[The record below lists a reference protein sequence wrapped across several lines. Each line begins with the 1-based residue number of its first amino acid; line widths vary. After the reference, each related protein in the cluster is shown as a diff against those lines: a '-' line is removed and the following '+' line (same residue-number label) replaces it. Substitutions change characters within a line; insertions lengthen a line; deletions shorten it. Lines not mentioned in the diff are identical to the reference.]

1 MRELLT
7 IDELASRTGE
17 PVWQLRDWLSCGL
30 LQSDP
35 TETFEPPDI
44 ERVRLIQFF
53 RDHGVNLEAVAE
65 AVKSGRLDIS
75 YGSYLGPHLGWR
87 GGPRCSPAR
96 AAEIVGLPTEV
107 VVRLCHVMGV
117 AEEGESVTAA
127 DLDMLKDCKEALD
140 VGVPEEAVVQ
150 IGRVWADALG
160 RVAEAEVRLVHF
172 YVHER
177 LRAAGV
183 SGPTL
188 FQRTNA
194 SAERLIAL
202 VGPAMVYYHRK
213 GMARAVLDD
222 LQLHLVPES
231 PAKKDEPPGKLPA
244 AVMFVD
250 LSSFTPLTEAMG
262 DLKAAQVLERFAAL
276 VREAAVRWKGR
287 VVKQIGDAFMLV
299 FFDARSA
306 LRCALEIEMRASGEP
321 SFPAVR
327 SGVHWGPVLYREGD
341 YVGANVN
348 IAARL
353 AEAAGRHDILVSA
366 ALRREAGGLPDIE
379 FVPLGKRPL
388 KGVAEELEVFEAR
401 VPRTDVAVRAVDP
414 VCGMELAPEEV
425 AARLS
430 LGGAE
435 RLFCSEACLRQFM
448 AAPQRYPAR
457 TQAHE

>member
-1 MRELLT
+1 
-7 IDELASRTGE
+7 
-17 PVWQLRDWLSCGL
+17 
-30 LQSDP
+30 
-35 TETFEPPDI
+35 
-44 ERVRLIQFF
+44 
-53 RDHGVNLEAVAE
+53 
-65 AVKSGRLDIS
+65 
-75 YGSYLGPHLGWR
+75 
-87 GGPRCSPAR
+87 
-96 AAEIVGLPTEV
+96 
-107 VVRLCHVMGV
+107 MGV
-117 AEEGESVTAA
+117 AAEGDSVTAA
-127 DLDMLKDCKEALD
+127 DLDMLTGCKVALD
-140 VGVPEEAVVQ
+140 AGLPEEALVQ
-150 IGRVWADALG
+150 LWRVFADALG
-160 RVAEAEVRLVHF
+160 RVAEAEIRLFHF

-177 LRAAGV
+177 LRAAGL
-183 SGPTL
+183 SGPKL
-188 FQRTNA
+188 HQLSNE
-194 SAERLIAL
+194 SGERLLAL
-202 VGPAMVYYHRK
+202 VEPAMLYFHRK
-213 GMARAVLDD
+213 GMAQAVLDD
-222 LQLHLVPES
+222 VQLHLAPDASAARTEE
-231 PAKKDEPPGKLPA
+231 APGQLPA

-276 VREAAVRWKGR
+276 VRDAAVRWKGR

-388 KGVAEELEVFEAR
+388 KGVAEELELFEAR

-448 AAPQRYPAR
+448 AAQQRYPA
-457 TQAHE
+457 

>member
-1 MRELLT
+1 MGELT

-17 PVWQLRDWLSCGL
+17 PVAQLRDWLLLGL
-30 LQSDP
+30 L
-35 TETFEPPDI
+35 ETDAAERFEPTDVD
-44 ERVRLIQFF
+44 RVRVIQFF
-53 RDHGVNLEAVAE
+53 RDHAVDLDSVAE

-75 YGSYLGPHLGWR
+75 FGSYLGPHLGWPE
-87 GGPRCSPAR
+87 GPRCSLAR
-96 AAEIVGLPTEV
+96 AAEVVGLPTEL

-117 AEEGESVTAA
+117 EEEGESVSAA
-127 DLDMLKDCKEALD
+127 DLDMLKVSKEALD
-140 VGVPEEAVVQ
+140 EGVPEEAVVQ
-150 IGRVWADALG
+150 LGRVWADALG
-160 RVAEAEVRLVHF
+160 RVAEAEVRLFHF
-172 YVHER
+172 YVQER
-177 LRAAGV
+177 LRAAGI

-222 LQLHLVPES
+222 LQLHLAPEAS
-231 PAKKDEPPGKLPA
+231 HAKKDEPPGQLPA

-250 LSSFTPLTEAMG
+250 LSSFTPLAEAMG
-262 DLKAAQVLERFAAL
+262 DVKAAQVLERFGSL
-276 VREAAVRWKGR
+276 VREAAALWKGR

-299 FFDARSA
+299 FFDAPSA
-306 LRCALEIEMRASGEP
+306 VQCALEIEGRTSREP
-321 SFPAVR
+321 SFPAAR

-341 YVGANVN
+341 YVGTNVN

-353 AEAAGRHDILVSA
+353 AEAAGRHHILVTT
-366 ALRREAGGLPDIE
+366 ALRSEAGGLPEVE
-379 FVPLGKRPL
+379 FVPLGKRLL
-388 KGVAEELEVFEAR
+388 KGLVEEIEVFEAR
-401 VPRTDVAVRAVDP
+401 PRRAEAGKKAVDP
-414 VCGMELAPEEV
+414 VCGMELAPNEV

-448 AAPQRYPAR
+448 AAPQRYPA
-457 TQAHE
+457 

>member
-1 MRELLT
+1 MGELT

-17 PVWQLRDWLSCGL
+17 PVAQLRDWLSLGL
-30 LQSDP
+30 LGAHP
-35 TETFEPPDI
+35 AERFEPSDVA
-44 ERVRLIQFF
+44 RVRVIQFF
-53 RDHGVNLEAVAE
+53 RDHVVDLDSVAE
-65 AVKSGRLDIS
+65 AVKSGRLDLS
-75 YGSYLGPHLGWR
+75 FGSYLGPHLGWPE
-87 GGPRCSPAR
+87 GPRCSPGR
-96 AAEIVGLPTEV
+96 AAEVVGLPTEL

-117 AEEGESVTAA
+117 AEEGESVSAA
-127 DLDMLKDCKEALD
+127 DLDMLKASKEALD
-140 VGVPEEAVVQ
+140 EGVPEEAVVQ

-172 YVHER
+172 YIHER
-177 LRAAGV
+177 LRATGI

-202 VGPAMVYYHRK
+202 VGPAMVYYHRR

-222 LQLHLVPES
+222 LQLHLAPES
-231 PAKKDEPPGKLPA
+231 HATKDEPPGQLPA
-244 AVMFVD
+244 GVMFVD

-262 DLKAAQVLERFAAL
+262 DVKAAAVLERFASL
-276 VREAAVRWKGR
+276 VREAAALWKGR

-299 FFDARSA
+299 FFDAPSA
-306 LRCALEIEMRASGEP
+306 LRCALEIEGRTSREP

-341 YVGANVN
+341 YVGTNVN

-353 AEAAGRHDILVSA
+353 AEAAGRHHILVTT
-366 ALRREAGGLPDIE
+366 ALRSEAGGLPEFE
-379 FVPLGKRPL
+379 FVPLGKRLL
-388 KGVAEELEVFEAR
+388 KGLVQEIEVFEAR
-401 VPRTDVAVRAVDP
+401 PRRTEAGKKAVDP

-448 AAPQRYPAR
+448 AAPQRYPA
-457 TQAHE
+457 